1 MKSCVYW
8 QEVQK
13 ASDNAS
19 PIVQKTLEDLVESA
33 TTNSQEVL
41 TALSTRRVEST
52 RLREFVCQQAYC
64 LGEQK
69 DFPNDFFKVTAAL
82 EVYNLST
89 YMINWVLDNKGS
101 LDTQTKK
108 NVAVIEGMRLYDAA
122 QDLLLQTPFENKRVL
137 QDGMRELNQT
147 LYHGQLLDTDE
158 LTLSQQAHELP
169 EKEYLR
175 KYLQTSY
182 KKCGAFMQYVT
193 FAGSF
198 LASHSPEK
206 QRALQVYGAL
216 FGTGV
221 QIVND
226 LADCVVVDKEEFFQK
241 PQSDLFSDVE
251 NGFITPTTYMLLKNS
266 SQKSISSSLSTK
278 QKESLTKQLIDI
290 NAFYTGFRMASYLRK
305 QAKKALASE
314 FSSEQKKYLSSAT
327 VLLTSSKIH
336 KLLREDCGYVYKKN
350 LLSDTQE
357 VLEEFTYS
365 INDEIRFF

>member
-1 MKSCVYW
+1 
-8 QEVQK
+8 
-13 ASDNAS
+13 
-19 PIVQKTLEDLVESA
+19 
-33 TTNSQEVL
+33 
-41 TALSTRRVEST
+41 
-52 RLREFVCQQAYC
+52 
-64 LGEQK
+64 
-69 DFPNDFFKVTAAL
+69 
-82 EVYNLST
+82 
-89 YMINWVLDNKGS
+89 
-101 LDTQTKK
+101 
-108 NVAVIEGMRLYDAA
+108 
-122 QDLLLQTPFENKRVL
+122 
-137 QDGMRELNQT
+137 
-147 LYHGQLLDTDE
+147 
-158 LTLSQQAHELP
+158 
-169 EKEYLR
+169 
-175 KYLQTSY
+175 
-182 KKCGAFMQYVT
+182 MQYVT